1 MRKRNPFFRMVVI
14 LAAIFLNVAA
24 LQADDNRKINI
35 NVASVEELV
44 QLKGIGPKKA
54 AMIIDFR
61 ETNGPFR
68 LPEDI
73 MKVPGIGPKTF
84 EFNKER
90 IEVKVD

>member
-1 MRKRNPFFRMVVI
+1 MVVI

-68 LPEDI
+68 LPEEI